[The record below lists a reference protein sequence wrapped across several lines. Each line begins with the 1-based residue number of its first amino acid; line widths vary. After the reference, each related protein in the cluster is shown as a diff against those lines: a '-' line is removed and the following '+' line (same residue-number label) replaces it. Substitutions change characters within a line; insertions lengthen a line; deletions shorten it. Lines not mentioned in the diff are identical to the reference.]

1 MISVIILTK
10 NEEKNILDCLETVSW
25 ADEIIVLDDNSQD
38 RTLDVVKNL
47 SFNKKIKIYKKSLD
61 GDFASQRN
69 YALSKA
75 SKEWVLFLDADERM
89 SSDLREEINTVLIEE
104 KNKEVNEGF
113 CILRKDVMFGKL
125 LKHGEVGDI
134 KLLRMAKKNS
144 GKWEGKVHEQWQING
159 KVSELENYILHFP
172 HQRISEFLKEINF
185 YSSIRAKELYEK
197 RTKFS
202 PIDIIL
208 YPKGKFILNY
218 ILKLGFLDGLEGLI
232 FAIIMSFHS
241 FLVRGKLWL
250 LWQKD

>member
-89 SSDLREEINTVLIEE
+89 SSDLREEINKVLIEE

-185 YSSIRAKELYEK
+185 YSSIRAKELYER